1 MTDFFNTLSQY
12 DYIGYFLMR
21 LIMGYMFI
29 YSSLGKI
36 GNVTG
41 FSRQNEISKGLA
53 YIVLILEFTA
63 GVGLILGLYTQ
74 FAALIVLGLMTGT
87 IFKHIFQWKSP
98 YWASEGGW
106 EYDLI
111 WFIMATTILLT
122 GGGKI
127 ALYHF

>member
-1 MTDFFNTLSQY
+1 
-12 DYIGYFLMR
+12 
-21 LIMGYMFI
+21 MGYMFI

-63 GVGLILGLYTQ
+63 GLGLILGLYTQ
-74 FAALIVLGLMTGT
+74 FAALIVMGLMTGT
-87 IFKHIFQWKSP
+87 IFKHIFQWKSH

-127 ALYHF
+127 GLYHF